1 MYYDD
6 LVDSNFNDESSTEW
20 RLRLKEADYA
30 LKKLDKYYNKYTLPF
45 NQKWTDGKYY
55 KRITIENYGSAHRG
69 SLIRNAVTGLR
80 YDILVG
86 SKEEST
92 LFKVTDATGYNERKD
107 PLTLFYDSPEQYEK
121 HHFTNVTSETKQK
134 WIKKALYVDT
144 S

>member
-1 MYYDD
+1 MYFDD
-6 LVDSNFNDESSTEW
+6 LVDPNFNDESSTEW
-20 RLRLKEADYA
+20 RLRQKETEYA

-45 NQKWTDGKYY
+45 NKRWTDGKYY
-55 KRITIENYGSAHRG
+55 KSITIENYGSAHRG

-80 YDILVG
+80 YDFFVG

-92 LFKVTDATGYNERKD
+92 LFKVNDATGYNERKE

-121 HHFTNVTSETKQK
+121 HHFTTVSPEIKQK
-134 WIKKALYVDT
+134 WVKNALYIDA

>member
-30 LKKLDKYYNKYTLPF
+30 VKKLDKYYDKYTLPF

-55 KRITIENYGSAHRG
+55 KRINIENYGSAHRG

-92 LFKVTDATGYNERKD
+92 LFKVTDATGYNGRKD
-107 PLTLFYDSPEQYEK
+107 PLILFYDSPEQYEK
-121 HHFTNVTSETKQK
+121 HHFTNVTSETKEM
-134 WIKKALYVDT
+134 WVKKALYVDT

>member
-20 RLRLKEADYA
+20 RLRIKEADHA

-45 NQKWTDGKYY
+45 NKKWTDGKFY

-80 YDILVG
+80 YDIFVG

-121 HHFTNVTSETKQK
+121 HHFTNVTSETKQQ
-134 WIKKALYVDT
+134 WVKKALYVDT
-144 S
+144 A

>member
-20 RLRLKEADYA
+20 RLRIKEADYA
-30 LKKLDKYYNKYTLPF
+30 LKKLDKHYNKYTLPF
-45 NQKWTDGKYY
+45 NQKWTDGKFY

-80 YDILVG
+80 YDIFVG

-92 LFKVTDATGYNERKD
+92 LFKVTDATGYNGKKD

-121 HHFTNVTSETKQK
+121 HHFTNVSTESKQQ
-134 WIKKALYVDT
+134 WVKKALYVDT

>member
-6 LVDSNFNDESSTEW
+6 LVDTNFNDESSTEW
-20 RLRLKEADYA
+20 RLRQKEQEYA
-30 LKKLDKYYNKYTLPF
+30 LKKLDKHYNKYTIPF
-45 NQKWTDGKYY
+45 HKRWTDGKYY
-55 KRITIENYGSAHRG
+55 KSVNIENYGSAHRG
-69 SLIRNAVTGLR
+69 TLIRNAVTGLR

-92 LFKVTDATGYNERKD
+92 LFKVTDATGYNGRKD

-121 HHFTNVTSETKQK
+121 HNFTNVSQETKQK
-134 WIKKALYVDT
+134 WVRNALYINT

>member
-20 RLRLKEADYA
+20 KLRQKEADYA
-30 LKKLDKYYNKYTLPF
+30 LKKLDKHYNKYTLPF
-45 NQKWTDGKYY
+45 NKKWTDGKYY
-55 KRITIENYGSAHRG
+55 KCITIENYGSAHRG

-86 SKEEST
+86 SKEETT

-121 HHFTNVTSETKQK
+121 HHFTNVSTETKQK
-134 WIKKALYVDT
+134 WVKNALYVDT